1 MPSEGDKFLQR
12 MGSGYESGY
21 EDAGGITIPDYNR
34 ELKGQWDNLVS
45 DFKTTGTMRS
55 YGPYAS
61 SSSLKE
67 ESNIGGVGNAM
78 SEFANSLDS
87 AADGFGGGGIFGNMG
102 SSVGRGIK
110 SSRSGGAQEGNGR
123 AGLIK
128 QLLGIINGV
137 LTLPMR
143 FMNIFQSLTK
153 SGIALGL
160 GAKGLGESTVLGIK
174 DIFLLI
180 VAILKVIIKYFKCV
194 LSFTLTTVFG
204 GCFIPHIITFLFYI
218 LYLIFPITSFLVYSA
233 SGFDLDPYIDAGFQ
247 SLHDYD
253 DSLVEA
259 GIMPFNV
266 TKWPEWINMF
276 CYMCFFE
283 EVHLKDVLEDVMVV
297 KQIGD
302 LITHDFNVTMPRYLR
317 PASGPAIS
325 AKQHLDAAMS

>member
-1 MPSEGDKFLQR
+1 MPSEGDEFLQR
-12 MGSGYESGY
+12 MGSGY
-21 EDAGGITIPDYNR
+21 DDVGGITIPDYNR
-34 ELKGQWDNLVS
+34 ELKGQWDNIVS
-45 DFKTTGTMRS
+45 DFKTAGTMRS

-67 ESNIGGVGNAM
+67 ESNIGGVGSAI
-78 SEFANSLDS
+78 SDFANSLDS
-87 AADGFGGGGIFGNMG
+87 AANGFGGGLFGNMG
-102 SSVGRGIK
+102 SSASRGMK
-110 SSRSGGAQEGNGR
+110 SSRSGGAKEGSSRG
-123 AGLIK
+123 GLIK
-128 QLLGIINGV
+128 QLLGIIMGV
-137 LTLPMR
+137 LSLPMR
-143 FMNIFQSLTK
+143 FMNIFQSLAQ

-160 GAKGLGESTVLGIK
+160 GVKGLGESTVLGIK

-180 VAILKVIIKYFKCV
+180 VAIIKVFIKYFKCIV
-194 LSFTLTTVFG
+194 SFTLTTILG

-266 TKWPEWINMF
+266 TKWPQFINMF

-283 EVHLKDVLEDVMVV
+283 EVHLKDVLQDVMVV

-317 PASGPAIS
+317 PASKPAVS
-325 AKQHLDAAMS
+325 AKQHLDAALE